1 MKNKKNII
9 LLIVVGLFTMSFGI
23 KFMSGGFG
31 DSTGAPLKGTIVASY
46 QGCNS
51 TNCHT
56 GKPLNDFTKAYVDV
70 ISDIPLTGWVPS
82 ATYNLTVTTTA
93 PSKLAFGFQ
102 LTAWGKID
110 SVTRGTLTAINAD
123 VAIKKSILRNA
134 FFAKVDSN
142 YYATHKTTSVA
153 HGSSDNQWT
162 LQWTAPPVK
171 NQEIRFYLTAVCANA
186 NGSSLGDNVYR
197 INKNADSSSIAYP
210 NVNAVGINEYSN
222 TEKVLVYPTI
232 TSNNVTVTVPA
243 SIEQATIYV
252 TDISGKIVLK
262 QLVNPNDK
270 SCILNL
276 SDFETGNYIVTIQS
290 VNYNYSKKIVKI

>member
-31 DSTGAPLKGTIVASY
+31 DSTGAPLKGSIVASY
-46 QGCNS
+46 RGCNS

-56 GKPLNDFTKAYVDV
+56 GKPLNDFTQAYVDV
-70 ISDIPLTGWVPS
+70 RSDIPLTGWVPN
-82 ATYNLTVTTTA
+82 ATYNLTVTAIA

-110 SVTRGTLTAINAD
+110 SVTRGTLTAINSD

-142 YYATHKTTSVA
+142 YYATHTTTSVA
-153 HGSSDNQWT
+153 HGNSNKQWT

-186 NGSSLGDNVYR
+186 SGSSFGDNVYR

-210 NVNAVGINEYSN
+210 NANAVGINEYVN
-222 TEKVLVYPTI
+222 AEKVLIYPTI
-232 TSNNVTVTVPA
+232 TNGNITIIFPS
-243 SIEQATIYV
+243 SIEQAIVYV
-252 TDISGKIVLK
+252 TDITGKIVLK
-262 QLVNPNDK
+262 QAVNSNDK
-270 SCILNL
+270 SSVLNL
-276 SDFETGNYIVTIQS
+276 TEFETGSYVITVQS
-290 VNYNYSKKIVKI
+290 ANYNFSKKIVKV

>member
-31 DSTGAPLKGTIVASY
+31 DSTGAPLKGSIVASY

-56 GKPLNDFTKAYVDV
+56 GKPLNDFTQAYVDV
-70 ISDIPLTGWVPS
+70 RSDIPLTGWVPN
-82 ATYNLTVTTTA
+82 ATYNLTVTAMA

-110 SVTRGTLTAINAD
+110 SVTRGTLTAINSD

-142 YYATHKTTSVA
+142 YYATHTTTSVA
-153 HGSSDNQWT
+153 HGSSNKQWT
-162 LQWTAPPVK
+162 LQWTAPTVK

-186 NGSSLGDNVYR
+186 SGSSFGDNVYR

-210 NVNAVGINEYSN
+210 NANAVGINEYVN
-222 TEKVLVYPTI
+222 AENVLIYPTI
-232 TSNNVTVTVPA
+232 TNGNITIIFPS
-243 SIEQATIYV
+243 SIEQAIVYV
-252 TDISGKIVLK
+252 TDITGKIVLK
-262 QLVNPNDK
+262 QTVNSNDK
-270 SCILNL
+270 SSVLNL
-276 SDFETGNYIVTIQS
+276 TDFETGSYVITVQS
-290 VNYNYSKKIVKI
+290 ANYNFSKKIVKV